1 MELTVV
7 AVDTK
12 ESEIKRLFAVQNDPS
27 AAARARARLLAP
39 EQQIQQ
45 RQLRK
50 TFTRVEKSLKDTEYK
65 ATMFKARIAARN
77 RHRSQ
82 AKFVPPTV
90 EAVRTTVLKLTDMA
104 ERKNRD
110 VEHLEERVRR
120 LRIRS
125 GSATPSRSFGTPE
138 RELRGRWG
146 AAQTPVLALVEE
158 ADVEEV
164 RSENLRRR
172 EAGKK
177 LKGALQRR
185 GGRITDGGP

>member
-1 MELTVV
+1 VV

-104 ERKNRD
+104 ERKSRD

-138 RELRGRWG
+138 REMRGRWG

-158 ADVEEV
+158 ADVEEA

-172 EAGKK
+172 EVGKK